1 MFRRSVNASVEPLE
15 TAAGRPEYSACSA
28 TEQTHSQD
36 VLVPQLVSAQ
46 AAATPNAPA
55 VKIDGEVLPYGELDG
70 RANRIAHH
78 LRSHGV
84 GPDTLVG
91 ICLERSV
98 AQVVG
103 ALGVLKAGGAYL
115 PLDPTY
121 PAECLAFMLN
131 DAQIPVLLTKQHFAA
146 RLPVGRWRVIDLDA
160 DEPQISRCP
169 PNTPDTDVNGKNL
182 AYVIYTSGSTGRP
195 KGVQITHDGLLN
207 LVLWHQQIFGVKPS
221 DRATQLTSPA
231 FDAAVW
237 ELWPYLTAGASIFL
251 PSDAVR
257 NEPEALR
264 NWLVAQRITITF
276 VPTPLAER
284 MMTLKWPRETALRI
298 FLTGADT
305 LHRYPPPDLPFT
317 LVNNYGPTECTVVAT
332 SGPVSSSGHPD
343 VLPAIGRP
351 ICNVQIHILDEQRQ
365 QVPVGVVG
373 EIYIGGAGLARGYL
387 NRPELT
393 AERFVPDPFSSDPNA
408 RLYKSGDI
416 ACYLE
421 DGQIAF
427 LGRIDE
433 QVKIQGFRI
442 EPAEIVRVLDE
453 HPGVQASV
461 VLAREVK
468 PGDKRLVAYFVSA
481 AKVPPTDLELRHFI
495 AARLPEYMVP
505 TLFVKLRTLPL
516 NPNGKV
522 DRAALP
528 EPNWGNSLRDD
539 PFVAPRT
546 AIEGRVVEIV
556 AALLELG
563 QVSVEDNF
571 FLLGGHSLL
580 GTQLIARVRN
590 AFGIELGLRTLFEGP
605 TVAELSAQIEAA
617 LRANVEAMSEEE
629 AQRILGTT
637 ATVPTEENPK

>member
-1 MFRRSVNASVEPLE
+1 MFRRSVNASVKPSQ
-15 TAAGRPEYSACSA
+15 TAGGHPESSACIA
-28 TEQTHSQD
+28 TEQTRSQD

-55 VKIDGEVLPYGELDG
+55 VEVGADVLPYRELEK
-70 RANRIAHH
+70 RANQIGHL

-98 AQVVG
+98 EQVVS

-121 PAECLAFMLN
+121 PAERLAFMLN
-131 DAQIPVLLTKQHFAA
+131 DAQAPVLLTKQHFAV
-146 RLPVGRWRVIDLDA
+146 RLPVGRWRVIDLDL
-160 DEPQISRCP
+160 DESPISRCRS
-169 PNTPDTDVNGKNL
+169 TAPDGVVDGKNL
-182 AYVIYTSGSTGRP
+182 AYVIYTSGSTGQP
-195 KGVQITHDGLLN
+195 KGVQLTHDGLLN
-207 LVLWHQQIFGVKPS
+207 LVRWHQQAFGVKPS
-221 DRATQLTSPA
+221 DRATQLASPA

-251 PSDAVR
+251 PGDAVR

-284 MMTLKWPRETALRI
+284 MLTLGWPREAALRI
-298 FLTGADT
+298 FLTGSDT
-305 LHRYPPPDLPFT
+305 LHSYPPPALPFT

-332 SGPVSSSGHPD
+332 SGPVSSNERPD

-351 ICNVQIHILDEQRQ
+351 ISNVQIYILDDQMQE
-365 QVPVGVVG
+365 VPVGVVG

-387 NRPELT
+387 NRPGLT
-393 AERFVPDPFSSDPNA
+393 AESFVSNPLSSDPNA
-408 RLYKSGDI
+408 RLYKTGDL
-416 ACYLE
+416 ARFLP

-427 LGRIDE
+427 MGRIDE
-433 QVKIQGFRI
+433 QVKIRGFRV
-442 EPAEIVRVLDE
+442 EPAEIVRILDE
-453 HPGVQASV
+453 HPGVYASF

-468 PGDKRLVAYFVSA
+468 PGEKYLVAYFVSA
-481 AKVPPTDLELRHFI
+481 AEAQPTHLELHNFL

-516 NPNGKV
+516 TPNGKV
-522 DRAALP
+522 DRTALP
-528 EPNWGNSLRDD
+528 EPSWENTLRDD
-539 PFVAPRT
+539 AFVAPGT
-546 AIEGRVVEIV
+546 AIEGRVAEIL
-556 AALLELG
+556 AELLDLG
-563 QVSVEDNF
+563 QVSAEDNF

-580 GTQLIARVRN
+580 GTQLISRVRD
-590 AFGIELGLRTLFEGP
+590 AFGVDLGLRTLFDSP
-605 TVAELSAQIEAA
+605 TVAELSVQIEAG
-617 LRANVEAMSEEE
+617 LRAKLEAMSEEE

>member
-1 MFRRSVNASVEPLE
+1 
-15 TAAGRPEYSACSA
+15 
-28 TEQTHSQD
+28 
-36 VLVPQLVSAQ
+36 
-46 AAATPNAPA
+46 
-55 VKIDGEVLPYGELDG
+55 
-70 RANRIAHH
+70 
-78 LRSHGV
+78 
-84 GPDTLVG
+84 
-91 ICLERSV
+91 
-98 AQVVG
+98 
-103 ALGVLKAGGAYL
+103 
-115 PLDPTY
+115 
-121 PAECLAFMLN
+121 
-131 DAQIPVLLTKQHFAA
+131 
-146 RLPVGRWRVIDLDA
+146 
-160 DEPQISRCP
+160 
-169 PNTPDTDVNGKNL
+169 
-182 AYVIYTSGSTGRP
+182 
-195 KGVQITHDGLLN
+195 
-207 LVLWHQQIFGVKPS
+207 
-221 DRATQLTSPA
+221 
-231 FDAAVW
+231 
-237 ELWPYLTAGASIFL
+237 LWPYLTAGASIFL

-351 ICNVQIHILDEQRQ
+351 ISNVQIHILDEQRQ